1 MLFYKGAQFPPE
13 DAIPRLAKQKAM
25 RKLFQGKQ
33 YEVYDRASLLL
44 KDTPHAHQLNQ
55 LYVAVNLAD
64 ILVTKPADLLVG
76 EPPQYDSG
84 LPDDSDEQKALN
96 SYVEEN
102 DINQLIHESAVGNGY
117 RGDAWVKVRYGYR
130 QDLSEVRN
138 VLSPESFAELLA
150 SYEME
155 PIIEHVNALN
165 VFPEVANGNVKQF
178 KAVNIA
184 SVEWVMTRK
193 EEKPFLNVERHIPG
207 FIMYERFAL
216 TPLEVDNSEGFP
228 IETFRIGDKVSTGR
242 EDDIVATNIP
252 HMPVF
257 HVPYKSVDDD
267 WQGVGGL
274 EKIAGVIY
282 AIEDRLAQIDYI
294 LWKHSDPTAYG
305 PDLDMNQAGGVQ
317 FSGKYIPVT
326 KEDVTPGYMVWS
338 AQLEAAFKQLDLLLG
353 IVYQMS
359 ETPQWLF
366 GTTTAE
372 DKGGSGTSHTD
383 GVAIKARFMPIISK
397 VSRIRTHYDK
407 AIRDALWT
415 CMLFDIEFGDL
426 KVKEAV
432 YPKIHW
438 QDGLPK
444 NDKELAEI
452 MSIRSGGKATIDV
465 HSAIK
470 KLDDVNDIE
479 ARKVV
484 TQIDSDEVRVNG
496 FVDSTVFNEDES

>member
-1 MLFYKGAQFPPE
+1 MLFQPGGQFPPQDSIE
-13 DAIPRLAKQKAM
+13 RLAKQKRL
-25 RKLFQGKQ
+25 RKLFRGKQ
-33 YEVYDRASLLL
+33 FEVYDRATNLL
-44 KDTPHAHQLNQ
+44 KDSPHSQQLQ
-55 LYVAVNLAD
+55 KLYIAVNLSD
-64 ILVTKPADLLVG
+64 ILVTKPADLLIG
-76 EPPQYDSG
+76 EAPQYDSG
-84 LPDDSDEQKALN
+84 LPDNSAEQKAIN
-96 SYVEEN
+96 SYTEEN

-117 RGDAWVKVRYGYR
+117 RGDAWIKVRYGFR
-130 QDLSEVRN
+130 QDYSELKN
-138 VLSPESFAELLA
+138 VLSEEAFAEYMA
-150 SYEME
+150 DVNME

-165 VFPEVANGNVKQF
+165 VFPEVAGGNVKKF
-178 KAVNIA
+178 KAINIA
-184 SVEWVMTRK
+184 SVEWVVTDK
-193 EEKPFLNVERHIPG
+193 NEKPFLNVERHVPG
-207 FIMYERFAL
+207 FIIYERFSL
-216 TPLEVDNSEGFP
+216 FSREVDNSEGFP
-228 IETFRIGDKVSTGR
+228 IETFYIGDKVSTGR
-242 EDDIVATNIP
+242 EEDIVATNLP

-257 HVPYKSVDDD
+257 HIPYKAVDDD
-267 WQGVGGL
+267 WQGVGTL
-274 EKIAGVIY
+274 EKIEGVIY
-282 AIEDRLAQIDYI
+282 AIEDRVAQIDYI

-305 PDLDMNQAGGVQ
+305 PDLDMTQAGGVQ

-326 KEDVTPGYMVWS
+326 KDDVTPGYMVWQ
-338 AQLEAAFKQLDLLLG
+338 AQLEAAFKELDLLLG

-465 HSAIK
+465 QSAIK
-470 KLDDVNDIE
+470 KLDEVNDVE
-479 ARKVV
+479 AKKVMNA
-484 TQIDSDEVRVNG
+484 IDEDEIRVNG
-496 FVDSTVFNEDES
+496 FVDSTIFNEE